1 MRCNCP
7 VSIMNSGLLAESRC
21 RDSEKK
27 GQKKC
32 GIYYLTFGRNA
43 FETDQIKHDPTELLS
58 IYQTDK

>member
-1 MRCNCP
+1 
-7 VSIMNSGLLAESRC
+7 MNSGLLAESRC